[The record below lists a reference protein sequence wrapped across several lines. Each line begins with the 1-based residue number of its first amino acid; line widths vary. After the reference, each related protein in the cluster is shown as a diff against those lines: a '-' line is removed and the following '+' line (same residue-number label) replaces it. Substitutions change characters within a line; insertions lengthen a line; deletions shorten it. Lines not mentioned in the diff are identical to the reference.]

1 MNILCAMHLN
11 NYSDLGTK
19 VKEKSQR
26 FEVGQI
32 LINTARRILWLEIK
46 QIPILSQLFLLAN

>member
-1 MNILCAMHLN
+1 MHLN